1 MEATRRD
8 FMKLMGWGFFGLTL
22 GHELF
27 LREAYGVTPV
37 NPFFDACIQVFYEG
51 GPSQTDT
58 WDPKPGSPNN
68 IVGTIGLG
76 ATDIYGKPIYVADHF
91 TNLANLVQG
100 DRSSYG

>member
-76 ATDIYGKPIYVADHF
+76 ATDIYGKPIYVD
-91 TNLANLVQG
+91 QG
-100 DRSSYG
+100 DLRIQGVVIGVLRKY